1 MTRLLRALLAPLTL
15 ALGLPVA
22 ILAAPAVALAGDPC
36 YHDFAMPARTVST
49 SPAVTALDCAFAPT
63 VTRVPVGTTVTWTNR
78 DDVPHTVTSST
89 KVFKSP
95 PLDTGETFTYT
106 FKQAGTF
113 EYYCALHPHMTGKV
127 VVK

>member
-1 MTRLLRALLAPLTL
+1 MSFEYAGATVEIVDATT
-15 ALGLPVA
+15 
-22 ILAAPAVALAGDPC
+22 ILAAARVNPVELLRRATFPAPVRRVGL
-36 YHDFAMPARTVST
+36 
-49 SPAVTALDCAFAPT
+49 T
-63 VTRVPVGTTVTWTNR
+63 VTSADTGSGPVHVFIAEIRTND

>member
-1 MTRLLRALLAPLTL
+1 MTNAMMPLLRRHLHTL
-15 ALGLPVA
+15 AIVAAVVTLNGLVGTSARAGQASQPPRTVA
-22 ILAAPAVALAGDPC
+22 IEIDNFKFGVASLEVAA
-36 YHDFAMPARTVST
+36 
-49 SPAVTALDCAFAPT
+49 
-63 VTRVPVGTTVTWTNR
+63 GTTVTWTNR